1 MSGTGLLVVAGEA
14 SGDQRAAR
22 LLEELAGLVP
32 HLRPFG
38 MGGEALQAAGLDRI
52 ADSGEI
58 SVVGLFE
65 ALEILP
71 RAAEI
76 FDQLLAAVERRRP
89 RAALLVDFPEFNLRL
104 ARALAWRGVPVVYY
118 VSPQIWAWRRGRV
131 RTIAEFVHRML
142 VLFPFEVP
150 FYAAHGVDVVHV
162 GHPLVEEVPVLEQ
175 AWDQLRRGAYPERY
189 RVALLPGSRRSE
201 VEALLPTLLAAARG
215 IADELPIDVVLVRAP
230 TVDAAWL
237 RRQLRGCGLSVEVVG
252 DRRFET
258 VAGSH
263 LALCASGT
271 ATLETG
277 LLGTPMVV
285 CYRLSP
291 LTYAL
296 ARWLVR
302 VPHVSLVNLVLGRR
316 VVPELI
322 QGAARPDRIAREA
335 IELLDSRTDVDR
347 MRTELGDLRERL
359 GAPGAS
365 ARAAAEVA
373 RVLEG
378 RRAA

>member
-1 MSGTGLLVVAGEA
+1 
-14 SGDQRAAR
+14 
-22 LLEELAGLVP
+22 
-32 HLRPFG
+32 
-38 MGGEALQAAGLDRI
+38 
-52 ADSGEI
+52 
-58 SVVGLFE
+58 
-65 ALEILP
+65 
-71 RAAEI
+71 
-76 FDQLLAAVERRRP
+76 
-89 RAALLVDFPEFNLRL
+89 
-104 ARALAWRGVPVVYY
+104 
-118 VSPQIWAWRRGRV
+118 V
-131 RTIAEFVHRML
+131 RTIAEFVDRML

-162 GHPLVEEVPVLEQ
+162 GHPLVEEVPVLQQ
-175 AWDQLRRGAYPERY
+175 AWDRLRRGAYPERY
-189 RVALLPGSRRSE
+189 RIALLPGSRRSE

-230 TVDAAWL
+230 TVDPEWL
-237 RRQLRGCGLSVEVVG
+237 RRQVRGSGLSVEIAA

-258 VAGSH
+258 VADAH

-277 LLGTPMVV
+277 LIGTPMLV

-316 VVPELI
+316 VVPELL
-322 QGAARPDRIAREA
+322 QAAARPERIAREA
-335 IELLDSRTDVDR
+335 IDLLDSRSDVDR

-359 GAPGAS
+359 GSPGAS

-373 RVLEG
+373 RVLDR